1 METLFAPAGWNDERD
16 GRENVREYRNCQ
28 FMTPETRNTT
38 HFFWNYLHN
47 KDRDNPTISNSLK
60 ESLLE
65 GFMEDKVIIEKQQK
79 LLERSP
85 DFVPRAIAADE
96 AFVHFRNKWASL
108 LKAEDEKNPL
118 LVRENKRA
126 IL

>member
-1 METLFAPAGWNDERD
+1 M
-16 GRENVREYRNCQ
+16 
-28 FMTPETRNTT
+28 
-38 HFFWNYLHN
+38 
-47 KDRDNPTISNSLK
+47 DNPEVSESLK

-65 GFMEDKVIIEKQQK
+65 GFMEDKVFIEDQQK

-96 AFVHFRNKWASL
+96 AFVHFRNKWAAR
-108 LKAEDEKNPL
+108 LKAEDIANPL
-118 LVRENKRA
+118 VHKENKRS